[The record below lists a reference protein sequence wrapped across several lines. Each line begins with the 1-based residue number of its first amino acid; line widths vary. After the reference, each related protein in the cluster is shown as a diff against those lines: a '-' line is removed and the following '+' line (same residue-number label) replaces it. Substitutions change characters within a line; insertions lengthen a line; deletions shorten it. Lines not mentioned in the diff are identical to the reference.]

1 MPRFTVWLQQIDR
14 ALPAGT
20 HQLLAQHVRFLIQH
34 QPIHYER
41 RLILCNRQRLTAIT
55 KDQGSILNI
64 MEAFV
69 QSTADSIT
77 YSPVPVH
84 RTLLI
89 FLRDW
94 FLASNLQTLALQYHQ
109 QQHNQNP
116 QLQQCMSLPGW
127 DSMNI
132 DRKLLLVLMVC
143 YDDTTYRDGEEYV
156 YLLQTRFRPFWVTMH
171 ISDFYK
177 SCNALREV
185 VITKHNEYIHLFQ
198 HLDWNGMKQ
207 ELRMELN
214 AAQPPAG
221 AT

>member
-41 RLILCNRQRLTAIT
+41 RLILCNRQRLTAMT

-94 FLASNLQTLALQYHQ
+94 FVASNLQTLALQYHQ

-127 DSMNI
+127 DSM
-132 DRKLLLVLMVC
+132 
-143 YDDTTYRDGEEYV
+143 
-156 YLLQTRFRPFWVTMH
+156 TMH

-198 HLDWNGMKQ
+198 HLDWNGMKE

-214 AAQPPAG
+214 AVQPPAG